1 MSAETPT
8 PKPKKDVLQPVTPEA
23 IRQAKTLMRTER
35 SGALAVLDPATGA
48 PMASR
53 VAIATDQAGA
63 PTILISQLSPHFAA
77 LEADPRC
84 SLMLGQPGKGDPLA
98 HPRIMLQAQA
108 EKLDGEDR
116 ARVRARF
123 IARNPKAAL
132 YADFGDFA
140 FWRLTPL
147 AVALNGGFAKAFEM
161 TADDVLCSTDPTLA
175 EMEEGAVAHMN
186 EDHLD
191 AIKVYAEVL
200 ARAPA
205 ADWTLATLDLEG
217 MDLIAGDLVRRVWF
231 EPPLTTG
238 SDLRHRLVD
247 MAKAARA

>member
-1 MSAETPT
+1 MTSDAS

-35 SGALAVLDPATGA
+35 SGALAVLDPKTGA

-53 VAIATDQAGA
+53 VALATDPAGA
-63 PTILISQLSPHFAA
+63 PIILISQLSPHFAA
-77 LEADPRC
+77 LETDPRC

-98 HPRIMLQAQA
+98 HPRIMVQAEA
-108 EKLDGEDR
+108 EKLDGEER
-116 ARVRARF
+116 KLARSRF

-140 FWRLTPL
+140 FWRLRPL
-147 AVALNGGFAKAFEM
+147 GAALNGGFAKAFEM
-161 TADDVLCSTDPTLA
+161 TAEDLLCATDPTLA
-175 EMEEGAVAHMN
+175 EMEEGAVSHMN

-191 AIKVYAEVL
+191 AIKLYAETL
-200 ARAPA
+200 AHAPA
-205 ADWTLATLDLEG
+205 ADWHLATLDLEG
-217 MDLIAGDLVRRVWF
+217 MDLIAGDMVRRVWF
-231 EPPLTTG
+231 EPPLSTG
-238 SDLRHRLVD
+238 ADLRVRLVE